1 MNSKENVIADTIK
14 WISDVVVGCNFCP
27 FAAREIRR
35 NSIDYEVLLSGSVTD
50 CLEALLNAFR
60 KLDLEIEI
68 ETLFIIIPGS
78 FSSFGSYL
86 QLVERS
92 EKLLQEEGYEGIYQI
107 ASFHPLYLF
116 DGAEADDPANY
127 TNRSPY
133 PMLHLLREKS
143 VTRAIEMYPGTEKIP
158 QKNIEYARARGLAYM
173 KSLQDRSTSR

>member
-1 MNSKENVIADTIK
+1 MNSKENVIAHTIK

-27 FAAREIRR
+27 FAAREIKR
-35 NSIDYEVLLSGSVTD
+35 NSIAYEVFFSGGITE
-50 CLEALLNAFR
+50 CLQALLNAFH
-60 KLDLEIEI
+60 KLDQETEV
-68 ETLFIIIPGS
+68 ETLFIIMPGS

-92 EKLLQEEGYEGIYQI
+92 EKLLKDKGYEGIYQI

-116 DGAEADDPANY
+116 EGAGQDDPANY

-133 PMLHLLREKS
+133 PMLHLLREQS
-143 VTRAIEMYPGTEKIP
+143 VTKAIETYPGTEKIP

-173 KSLQDRSTSR
+173 KKLQESCVTG